1 MAYTLEDFKNNE
13 RTKYLVNTYE
23 DLIKQREESL
33 ALVDDPDL
41 GAIAKEEVSKLD
53 IQISEEFTKL
63 SNLLTEAVEEEE
75 KPKAM
80 ILEIQ
85 GGAGGDESSLFAA
98 ELALM
103 YQNYAES
110 RNFGWEKLDESVS
123 DVGGYKDVQFEVRGK
138 DAYDTFKYETG
149 VHRVQRIPET
159 EKNGRVHT
167 STVTVSVMPI
177 RANKKVDIN
186 PSDLEF
192 ETSRSG
198 GAGGQNV
205 NKVET
210 AVRVIHK
217 PTGIAIRCT
226 IERSQLKNRERA
238 LQMLQAR
245 LDQMAQEEDDKKHAD
260 EKRSQVGTGDRSE
273 KIRTYNFPQDRVTD
287 HRIRQSWHGLPK
299 IMEGNMGPIV
309 EALSNFTHTSPE
321 GYAPSQGAAGAHSAG
336 QAGEFGD
343 EEEE

>member
-1 MAYTLEDFKNNE
+1 MDLENFKTNPRTAYLAQEYE
-13 RTKYLVNTYE
+13 RLLNVKKE
-23 DLIKQREESL
+23 AEELLNDDSMKEL
-33 ALVDDPDL
+33 ALSE
-41 GAIAKEEVSKLD
+41 IKEIE
-53 IQISEEFTKL
+53 IQIDSIWKQMGDIF
-63 SNLLTEAVEEEE
+63 EAAKEEEE
-75 KPKAM
+75 KPKSM
-80 ILEIQ
+80 ILEIK

-103 YQNYAES
+103 YQNYAQS
-110 RNFGWEKLDESVS
+110 KNWGWSKLDESLS
-123 DVGGYKDVQFEVRGK
+123 DVGGYKDVSFEVKGK
-138 DAYDTFKYETG
+138 DAYDALKYETG

-177 RANKKVDIN
+177 RSSKKVNIN
-186 PSDLEF
+186 PADIEMEL
-192 ETSRSG
+192 SRSG

-210 AVRVIHK
+210 AVRLIHK
-217 PTGIAIRCT
+217 PTGISVRCT

-238 LQMLQAR
+238 MEMLQAR
-245 LDQMAQEEDDKKHAD
+245 LDQMAQEEDDKKHSD

-299 IMEGNMGPIV
+299 IIEGGMEQIV
-309 EALSNFTHTSPE
+309 EALQNFK
-321 GYAPSQGAAGAHSAG
+321 
-336 QAGEFGD
+336 GD
-343 EEEE
+343 FLSEEE

>member
-1 MAYTLEDFKNNE
+1 MLQFLDTPMTIEEFKANPRTMYTAQEYE
-13 RTKYLVNTYE
+13 RLCH
-23 DLIKQREESL
+23 
-33 ALVDDPDL
+33 
-41 GAIAKEEVSKLD
+41 AKEEAEGLLSDDDMKDLAQGEIDALVP
-53 IQISEEFTKL
+53 QIEALWKQMEETR
-63 SNLLTEAVEEEE
+63 EAAKEEEE

-103 YQNYAES
+103 YQNYAEQ
-110 RNFGWEKLDESVS
+110 RGWGWNKLDESVS
-123 DVGGYKDVQFEVRGK
+123 DVGGYKDVSFEVKGR
-138 DAYDTFKYETG
+138 DAYDALRFETG

-167 STVTVSVMPI
+167 STVVVSVMPI
-177 RANKKVDIN
+177 RSVKKVNI
-186 PSDLEF
+186 PMSDLEF

-238 LQMLQAR
+238 LEMLQAK
-245 LDQMAQEEDDKKHAD
+245 LDDLAQAEDDKKHAD

-299 IMEGNMGPIV
+299 IMEGNIGPV
-309 EALSNFTHTSPE
+309 FDALQNFT
-321 GYAPSQGAAGAHSAG
+321 
-336 QAGEFGD
+336 GELGEA
-343 EEEE
+343 EEE

>member
-1 MAYTLEDFKNNE
+1 MTLEEFKSNPRTMYTAQEYERLLNAKNE
-13 RTKYLVNTYE
+13 A
-23 DLIKQREESL
+23 ESL
-33 ALVDDPDL
+33 LADAKDDVEMKELAQGEIDSLSPQIEALWKQMEET
-41 GAIAKEEVSKLD
+41 AEAAKEE
-53 IQISEEFTKL
+53 EE
-63 SNLLTEAVEEEE
+63 A
-75 KPKAM
+75 PKAM

-103 YQNYAES
+103 YQNYAEQ
-110 RNFGWEKLDESVS
+110 RGWGWNKLDESLS
-123 DVGGYKDVQFEVRGK
+123 DVGGYKDVSFEVKGRG
-138 DAYDTFKYETG
+138 AYEALRFETG

-177 RANKKVDIN
+177 RTVKKVTI
-186 PSDLEF
+186 PASDLEF

-226 IERSQLKNRERA
+226 IERSQLKNKERA
-238 LQMLQAR
+238 LDMLQAK
-245 LDQMAQEEDDKKHAD
+245 LDQLAQEEDDKKHAD
-260 EKRSQVGTGDRSE
+260 AKKSQVGTGDRSE

-287 HRIRQSWHGLPK
+287 HRIRESWHGLPK
-299 IMEGNMGPIV
+299 IMIGNIGPIV
-309 EALSNFTHTSPE
+309 EALQNFT
-321 GYAPSQGAAGAHSAG
+321 
-336 QAGEFGD
+336 GEFGSD
-343 EEEE
+343 SEED

>member
-1 MAYTLEDFKNNE
+1 MTLEEFKENQRTMYTAQEYE
-13 RTKYLVNTYE
+13 RLFNAKVE
-23 DLIKQREESL
+23 AESL
-33 ALVDDPDL
+33 LLDESMKELAQGEIESLTPQLEALW
-41 GAIAKEEVSKLD
+41 KQMEE
-53 IQISEEFTKL
+53 TA
-63 SNLLTEAVEEEE
+63 EAEKVEEA
-75 KPKAM
+75 KPKSL

-110 RNFGWEKLDESVS
+110 KNWSWTKLDESVS
-123 DVGGYKDVQFEVRGK
+123 DVGGYKDVSFEVKGR
-138 DAYDTFKYETG
+138 DAWDHLQYETG

-177 RANKKVDIN
+177 RTTTKVTIN
-186 PSDLEF
+186 PADLEF

-198 GAGGQNV
+198 GKGGQNV

-217 PTGIAIRCT
+217 PTGLAVRCT
-226 IERSQLKNRERA
+226 MERSQLKNKERA
-238 LQMLQAR
+238 LEMLQAR
-245 LDQMAQEEDDKKHAD
+245 LDQLAQEEDDKKHAD
-260 EKRSQVGTGDRSE
+260 EKKSQVGTGDRSE

-287 HRIRQSWHGLPK
+287 HRIRKSWHGLPK
-299 IMEGNMGPIV
+299 VMEGNIGQIFD
-309 EALSNFTHTSPE
+309 ALQNFT
-321 GYAPSQGAAGAHSAG
+321 
-336 QAGEFGD
+336 GEFGSGTED
-343 EEEE
+343 E

>member
-1 MAYTLEDFKNNE
+1 MTLEEFKSNPRTMYTAQEYE
-13 RTKYLVNTYE
+13 RLL
-23 DLIKQREESL
+23 D
-33 ALVDDPDL
+33 
-41 GAIAKEEVSKLD
+41 AKEEAEVLLSDESMKDLA
-53 IQISEEFTKL
+53 QEEINSL
-63 SNLLTEAVEEEE
+63 VPQMEALWKQMEDTAQAAKEEEE
-75 KPKAM
+75 KPKSL

-103 YQNYAES
+103 YQNYAEAH
-110 RNFGWEKLDESVS
+110 GWGWNKLDESVS
-123 DVGGYKDVQFEVRGK
+123 DVGGYKDVSFEVKGK
-138 DAYDTFKYETG
+138 GAYDALRYETG

-177 RANKKVDIN
+177 RSVKKVAIN
-186 PSDLEF
+186 PADLEF

-238 LQMLQAR
+238 LEMLQAR
-245 LDQMAQEEDDKKHAD
+245 LDQMEQEENDRKHAD

-299 IMEGNMGPIV
+299 IMEGNIQPIV
-309 EALSNFTHTSPE
+309 DALQNFTHTSPE
-321 GYAPSQGAAGAHSAG
+321 GFAGH
-336 QAGEFGD
+336 AGEFDEVGD
-343 EEEE
+343 DE

>member
-1 MAYTLEDFKNNE
+1 MELSDFLSNPRTMYLAQEYERLLNARNEAELLLGENDMKELAQSEIDILSPQLE
-13 RTKYLVNTYE
+13 
-23 DLIKQREESL
+23 
-33 ALVDDPDL
+33 ALWSQMTEQ
-41 GAIAKEEVSKLD
+41 AEAAKEA
-53 IQISEEFTKL
+53 EE
-63 SNLLTEAVEEEE
+63 A
-75 KPKAM
+75 PKAM

-103 YQNYAES
+103 YQNYALE
-110 RNFGWEKLDESVS
+110 RNWSWTKLDESLS
-123 DVGGYKDVQFEVRGK
+123 DVGGYKDVSFEVKGK
-138 DAYDTFKYETG
+138 GCYEALKFETG

-167 STVTVSVMPI
+167 STVTVSSMPI
-177 RANKKVDIN
+177 RQATKVTI
-186 PSDLEF
+186 PASDLEF

-226 IERSQLKNRERA
+226 IERSQLKNKERA
-238 LQMLQAR
+238 LEMLQAK
-245 LDQMAQEEDDKKHAD
+245 LDQLAQEEDDKKHAT
-260 EKRSQVGTGDRSE
+260 EKKSQVGTGDRSE

-299 IMEGNMGPIV
+299 IMIGNMSPIV
-309 EALSNFTHTSPE
+309 EALQNFT
-321 GYAPSQGAAGAHSAG
+321 
-336 QAGEFGD
+336 GEFGEA
-343 EEEE
+343 EEE

>member
-1 MAYTLEDFKNNE
+1 MDLENFKTNPRTAYLAQEYE
-13 RTKYLVNTYE
+13 RLLNVKKE
-23 DLIKQREESL
+23 AEELLNDDSMKEL
-33 ALVDDPDL
+33 ALSE
-41 GAIAKEEVSKLD
+41 IKETE
-53 IQISEEFTKL
+53 IQIDSIWKQMGDIF
-63 SNLLTEAVEEEE
+63 EAVKEEEE
-75 KPKAM
+75 KPKSM
-80 ILEIQ
+80 ILEIK

-103 YQNYAES
+103 YQNYAQS
-110 RNFGWEKLDESVS
+110 KNWGWSKLDESLS
-123 DVGGYKDVQFEVRGK
+123 DVGGYKDVSFEVKGK
-138 DAYDTFKYETG
+138 DAYDALKYETG

-177 RANKKVDIN
+177 RSSKKVNIN
-186 PSDLEF
+186 PADIEMEL
-192 ETSRSG
+192 SRSG

-210 AVRVIHK
+210 AVRLIHK
-217 PTGIAIRCT
+217 PTGISVRCT

-238 LQMLQAR
+238 MEMLQAR
-245 LDQMAQEEDDKKHAD
+245 LDQMAQEEDDKKHSD

-299 IMEGNMGPIV
+299 IIEGGMEQIV
-309 EALSNFTHTSPE
+309 EALQNFK
-321 GYAPSQGAAGAHSAG
+321 
-336 QAGEFGD
+336 GD
-343 EEEE
+343 FLSEEE

>member
-1 MAYTLEDFKNNE
+1 MELSDFKANPRTMYTALEYE
-13 RTKYLVNTYE
+13 RLLRAKDEAVEMLTDDSMKELAQAE
-23 DLIKQREESL
+23 IDSLAPQLEALWKQMEES
-33 ALVDDPDL
+33 AE
-41 GAIAKEEVSKLD
+41 AAK
-53 IQISEEFTKL
+53 
-63 SNLLTEAVEEEE
+63 EEEE

-103 YQNYAES
+103 YQNYVEM
-110 RNFGWEKLDESVS
+110 RGWGWNKLDESVS
-123 DVGGYKDVQFEVRGK
+123 DVGGYKDVSFEIKGR
-138 DAYDTFKYETG
+138 DAYDALRYETG

-177 RANKKVDIN
+177 RTNVKVTIP

-226 IERSQLKNRERA
+226 IERSQLKNKERA
-238 LQMLQAR
+238 LEMLQAK
-245 LDQMAQEEDDKKHAD
+245 LDQLAQEEDDRKHAS
-260 EKRSQVGTGDRSE
+260 EKKAQVGTGDRSE

-299 IMEGNMGPIV
+299 IMEGNMAPIV
-309 EALSNFTHTSPE
+309 EALQNFT
-321 GYAPSQGAAGAHSAG
+321 
-336 QAGEFGD
+336 GEFGD
-343 EEEE
+343 AGEDE

>member
-1 MAYTLEDFKNNE
+1 MDLESFKSNPRTTYLAQEYERLLNAKVEAETLLADESMKE
-13 RTKYLVNTYE
+13 LAESEIATLTPQ
-23 DLIKQREESL
+23 LESL
-33 ALVDDPDL
+33 WKQMEDQAE
-41 GAIAKEEVSKLD
+41 AAKEA
-53 IQISEEFTKL
+53 
-63 SNLLTEAVEEEE
+63 EAA
-75 KPKAM
+75 PKAM

-103 YQNYAES
+103 YQNYAEQ
-110 RNFGWEKLDESVS
+110 RGWGWNKLDESVS
-123 DVGGYKDVQFEVRGK
+123 DVGGYKDVSFEVKGK
-138 DAYDTFKYETG
+138 GCYEALKFETG

-177 RANKKVDIN
+177 RATTKVNI
-186 PSDLEF
+186 PASDLEF

-210 AVRVIHK
+210 AVRIIHK

-238 LQMLQAR
+238 LEMLQAK
-245 LDQMAQEEDDKKHAD
+245 LDQLAQEEDDKKHSD

-273 KIRTYNFPQDRVTD
+273 KIRTYNFPQDRITD

-299 IMEGNMGPIV
+299 IMEGQMGPIV
-309 EALSNFTHTSPE
+309 EALQNFT
-321 GYAPSQGAAGAHSAG
+321 
-336 QAGEFGD
+336 GEFGNDSD
-343 EEEE
+343 EE

>member
-1 MAYTLEDFKNNE
+1 MYTAQEYERLLLAKQEAEEMLADEDMKE
-13 RTKYLVNTYE
+13 LAQGE
-23 DLIKQREESL
+23 ID
-33 ALVDDPDL
+33 ALVPQIDAL
-41 GAIAKEEVSKLD
+41 WKQMEETAEAAK
-53 IQISEEFTKL
+53 
-63 SNLLTEAVEEEE
+63 EEEE
-75 KPKAM
+75 KPKSM

-103 YQNYAES
+103 YQNYAEQ
-110 RNFGWEKLDESVS
+110 RGWGWNKLDESLS
-123 DVGGYKDVQFEVRGK
+123 DVGGYKDVSFEVKGR
-138 DAYDTFKYETG
+138 DAYDALRFETG

-177 RANKKVDIN
+177 RTVKKVTIP

-226 IERSQLKNRERA
+226 IERSQLKNKERA
-238 LQMLQAR
+238 LDMLQAK

-260 EKRSQVGTGDRSE
+260 AKKSQVGTGDRSE

-287 HRIRQSWHGLPK
+287 HRIRQNWHGLPK
-299 IMEGNMGPIV
+299 IMIGNIGPIV
-309 EALSNFTHTSPE
+309 DALQNFT
-321 GYAPSQGAAGAHSAG
+321 
-336 QAGEFGD
+336 GEFGEA
-343 EEEE
+343 EEE

>member
-1 MAYTLEDFKNNE
+1 MELSDFKQNQRTMYSAQEYE
-13 RTKYLVNTYE
+13 RLLV
-23 DLIKQREESL
+23 
-33 ALVDDPDL
+33 
-41 GAIAKEEVSKLD
+41 AKEEAESLLNDEGMKDLAQVEIAS
-53 IQISEEFTKL
+53 IQDQMDALWKQMEETA
-63 SNLLTEAVEEEE
+63 EAAKEEEE
-75 KPKAM
+75 KPKSM

-103 YQNYAES
+103 YQNYALS
-110 RNFGWEKLDESVS
+110 RGWGWNKLDESLS
-123 DVGGYKDVQFEVRGK
+123 DVGGYKDVSFEVKGR
-138 DAYDTFKYETG
+138 DAYDALRYETG

-177 RANKKVDIN
+177 RTIKKVTIP

-238 LQMLQAR
+238 LEMLQAK
-245 LDQMAQEEDDKKHAD
+245 LDQMAQEEDDKKHAS
-260 EKRSQVGTGDRSE
+260 EKKAQVGTGDRSE

-299 IMEGNMGPIV
+299 IMEGEIEPIV
-309 EALSNFTHTSPE
+309 EALQNFT
-321 GYAPSQGAAGAHSAG
+321 
-336 QAGEFGD
+336 GEFGD
-343 EEEE
+343 ADEE

>member
-1 MAYTLEDFKNNE
+1 MTLEEFKSNPRTMYTAQEYE
-13 RTKYLVNTYE
+13 RLLRAQE
-23 DLIKQREESL
+23 EAESL
-33 ALVDDPDL
+33 LIDESMKELAQSEIEALSPQL
-41 GAIAKEEVSKLD
+41 EFLWKQMEETAEAAK
-53 IQISEEFTKL
+53 
-63 SNLLTEAVEEEE
+63 EEEE

-103 YQNYAES
+103 YQNYVES
-110 RNFGWEKLDESVS
+110 RGWGWNKLDESVS
-123 DVGGYKDVQFEVRGK
+123 DVGGYKDVSFEVKGRE
-138 DAYDTFKYETG
+138 AYDALRYETG

-177 RANKKVDIN
+177 RANTKVTI
-186 PSDLEF
+186 PASDLEF

-226 IERSQLKNRERA
+226 IERSQLKNKERA
-238 LQMLQAR
+238 LDMLQAK
-245 LDQMAQEEDDKKHAD
+245 LDQLAQEEDDRKHAS
-260 EKRSQVGTGDRSE
+260 EKKAQVGTGDRSE

-299 IMEGNMGPIV
+299 IMEGNLSPIV
-309 EALSNFTHTSPE
+309 EALQNFT
-321 GYAPSQGAAGAHSAG
+321 
-336 QAGEFGD
+336 GEFGSDED
-343 EEEE
+343 EE

>member
-1 MAYTLEDFKNNE
+1 MNLEDFKSNPRTMYLAQEYE
-13 RTKYLVNTYE
+13 RLLSAKVDAESL
-23 DLIKQREESL
+23 LIDESMRELAESELATLTPQLESLWKQMEES
-33 ALVDDPDL
+33 AV
-41 GAIAKEEVSKLD
+41 IAKEA
-53 IQISEEFTKL
+53 
-63 SNLLTEAVEEEE
+63 EAA
-75 KPKAM
+75 PKAM

-110 RNFGWEKLDESVS
+110 SGWGWSKLDESVS
-123 DVGGYKDVQFEVRGK
+123 DVGGYKDVSFEVKGK
-138 DAYDTFKYETG
+138 GAYEALKFEMG

-177 RANKKVDIN
+177 RASSKVTI
-186 PSDLEF
+186 PASDLEF

-226 IERSQLKNRERA
+226 IERSQLKNKERA
-238 LQMLQAR
+238 IEMLQAK
-245 LDQMAQEEDDKKHAD
+245 LDQLSQEEDDKKHAI
-260 EKRSQVGTGDRSE
+260 EKKSQVGTGDRSE

-299 IMEGNMGPIV
+299 IMIGNMGPIV
-309 EALSNFTHTSPE
+309 EALQNFT
-321 GYAPSQGAAGAHSAG
+321 
-336 QAGEFGD
+336 GEFGGEVV
-343 EEEE
+343 EE

>member
-1 MAYTLEDFKNNE
+1 MYIAQEYERLLSARSEAEALLDDGDMKELAQSEVEILIPQLEALWKQM
-13 RTKYLVNTYE
+13 E
-23 DLIKQREESL
+23 DQAEAAKQAEE
-33 ALVDDPDL
+33 A
-41 GAIAKEEVSKLD
+41 
-53 IQISEEFTKL
+53 
-63 SNLLTEAVEEEE
+63 
-75 KPKAM
+75 PKAM

-103 YQNYAES
+103 YQNYAQE
-110 RNFGWEKLDESVS
+110 RNWSWTKLDESLS
-123 DVGGYKDVQFEVRGK
+123 DVGGYKDVSFEVKGK
-138 DAYDTFKYETG
+138 GCYEALKFETG

-167 STVTVSVMPI
+167 STVTVSSMPI
-177 RANKKVDIN
+177 RQATKVTI
-186 PSDLEF
+186 PASDLEF

-226 IERSQLKNRERA
+226 IERSQLKNKERA
-238 LQMLQAR
+238 LEMLQAK
-245 LDQMAQEEDDKKHAD
+245 LDQLAQEEDDKKHAS
-260 EKRSQVGTGDRSE
+260 EKKSQVGTGDRSE

-287 HRIRQSWHGLPK
+287 HRIRESWHGLPK
-299 IMEGNMGPIV
+299 IMIGNMGPIV
-309 EALSNFTHTSPE
+309 EALQNFT
-321 GYAPSQGAAGAHSAG
+321 
-336 QAGEFGD
+336 GEFGD
-343 EEEE
+343 ITDEE

>member
-1 MAYTLEDFKNNE
+1 MLKLSTLMELSDFKANPRTMYTAQEYE
-13 RTKYLVNTYE
+13 RL
-23 DLIKQREESL
+23 LR
-33 ALVDDPDL
+33 
-41 GAIAKEEVSKLD
+41 AKEEAAEMLADESMMELAQAEIDSLTPQLEALWK
-53 IQISEEFTKL
+53 QMEE
-63 SNLLTEAVEEEE
+63 SAEAAKEEEE

-103 YQNYAES
+103 YQNYVEQK
-110 RNFGWEKLDESVS
+110 GWGWNKLDESVS
-123 DVGGYKDVQFEVRGK
+123 DVGGYKDVSFEIKGR
-138 DAYDTFKYETG
+138 DAYDHLRFETG

-167 STVTVSVMPI
+167 STVTVSVMPL
-177 RANKKVDIN
+177 RTNVKVSIP

-226 IERSQLKNRERA
+226 IERSQLKNKERA
-238 LQMLQAR
+238 LEMLQAK
-245 LDQMAQEEDDKKHAD
+245 LDQLAQEEDDRKHAS
-260 EKRSQVGTGDRSE
+260 EKKAQVGTGDRSE

-287 HRIRQSWHGLPK
+287 HRIRESWHGLPK
-299 IMEGNMGPIV
+299 IMEGNISPIV
-309 EALSNFTHTSPE
+309 EALQNFT
-321 GYAPSQGAAGAHSAG
+321 
-336 QAGEFGD
+336 GEFGSD
-343 EEEE
+343 DSEE

>member
-1 MAYTLEDFKNNE
+1 MELSDFLSNP
-13 RTKYLVNTYE
+13 RTMYLAQEYKR
-23 DLIKQREESL
+23 LLR
-33 ALVDDPDL
+33 
-41 GAIAKEEVSKLD
+41 AKEEAESMLVDASMAELAQAEIDSLTPQLD
-53 IQISEEFTKL
+53 ALWKQMEE
-63 SNLLTEAVEEEE
+63 SAEAAKEEEE
-75 KPKAM
+75 KPKTM

-103 YQNYAES
+103 YQNYVEA
-110 RNFGWEKLDESVS
+110 RGWGWNKLDESVS
-123 DVGGYKDVQFEVRGK
+123 DVGGYKDVSFEIKGR
-138 DAYDTFKYETG
+138 DAWDSLRYETG

-177 RANKKVDIN
+177 RQNTKVTI
-186 PSDLEF
+186 PASDLEF

-226 IERSQLKNRERA
+226 IERSQLKNKERA
-238 LQMLQAR
+238 LEMLQAK
-245 LDQMAQEEDDKKHAD
+245 LDQLAQEEDDKKHAS
-260 EKRSQVGTGDRSE
+260 EKKAQVGTGDRSE

-299 IMEGNMGPIV
+299 IMEGNIGPIF
-309 EALSNFTHTSPE
+309 EALQNFT
-321 GYAPSQGAAGAHSAG
+321 
-336 QAGEFGD
+336 GEFGEA
-343 EEEE
+343 EEE

>member
-1 MAYTLEDFKNNE
+1 MDIEYFKNNP
-13 RTKYLVNTYE
+13 RTKYIAEEYE
-23 DLIKQREESL
+23 RLLS
-33 ALVDDPDL
+33 
-41 GAIAKEEVSKLD
+41 AKEEAEELLNDESMKELA
-53 IQISEEFTKL
+53 QSEIDAL
-63 SNLLTEAVEEEE
+63 IPQLEALWKQMEETSEAAKEEEE
-75 KPKAM
+75 KPKSM

-103 YQNYAES
+103 YQNYAEQ
-110 RNFGWEKLDESVS
+110 RGWGWNKLDESLS
-123 DVGGYKDVQFEVRGK
+123 DVGGYKDVSFEVKGR
-138 DAYDTFKYETG
+138 DAYDSLKFETG

-177 RANKKVDIN
+177 RSITKVSI
-186 PSDLEF
+186 PASDLEF

-226 IERSQLKNRERA
+226 IERSQLKNKERA
-238 LQMLQAR
+238 LEMLQAK
-245 LDQMAQEEDDKKHAD
+245 LDQLAQEEDDKKHAD

-299 IMEGNMGPIV
+299 IMIGNMAPIV
-309 EALSNFTHTSPE
+309 EALQNFTGE
-321 GYAPSQGAAGAHSAG
+321 LGDAGD
-336 QAGEFGD
+336 D
-343 EEEE
+343 E

>member
-1 MAYTLEDFKNNE
+1 MELEDFKSNPRTMYLAQEYE
-13 RTKYLVNTYE
+13 RL
-23 DLIKQREESL
+23 LRS
-33 ALVDDPDL
+33 
-41 GAIAKEEVSKLD
+41 KEEATEMLADESMAELAQAEID
-53 IQISEEFTKL
+53 SL
-63 SNLLTEAVEEEE
+63 SPQLEAMLKQMQDQAQVAKEEEE

-103 YQNYAES
+103 YQNFVES
-110 RNFGWEKLDESVS
+110 RGWGWNKLDESVS
-123 DVGGYKDVQFEVRGK
+123 DVGGYKDVSFEIKGR
-138 DAYDTFKYETG
+138 DAWDSLRYETG

-177 RANKKVDIN
+177 RTNTKVTI
-186 PSDLEF
+186 PMSDLEF

-226 IERSQLKNRERA
+226 IERSQLKNKERA
-238 LQMLQAR
+238 LEMLQAK
-245 LDQMAQEEDDKKHAD
+245 LDQLAQEEDDRKHAS
-260 EKRSQVGTGDRSE
+260 EKKAQVGTGDRSE

-299 IMEGNMGPIV
+299 IMEGNILQ
-309 EALSNFTHTSPE
+309 LSKLCRILLGSSGMQTRISRS
-321 GYAPSQGAAGAHSAG
+321 GGML
-336 QAGEFGD
+336 
-343 EEEE
+343 

>member
-1 MAYTLEDFKNNE
+1 MTLEEFKANPRTMYTAEEYE
-13 RTKYLVNTYE
+13 RVLH
-23 DLIKQREESL
+23 
-33 ALVDDPDL
+33 
-41 GAIAKEEVSKLD
+41 AKEEAESLLVDESMKELAQAEIDSLNPQLD
-53 IQISEEFTKL
+53 ALWKQMEE
-63 SNLLTEAVEEEE
+63 SAEAARVEEA
-75 KPKAM
+75 KPKSL

-110 RNFGWEKLDESVS
+110 RGWGWTKLDESVS
-123 DVGGYKDVQFEVRGK
+123 DVGGYKDVSFEIKGR
-138 DAYDTFKYETG
+138 DAYDALQYETG

-167 STVTVSVMPI
+167 STVTVSVMPV
-177 RANKKVDIN
+177 RTVKKVDI
-186 PSDLEF
+186 PISDLEF

-198 GAGGQNV
+198 GKGGQNV

-217 PTGIAIRCT
+217 PTGLAVRCT
-226 IERSQLKNRERA
+226 MERSQLKNKERA
-238 LQMLQAR
+238 LEMLQAR
-245 LDQMAQEEDDKKHAD
+245 LDQLAQEEDDKKHAD
-260 EKRSQVGTGDRSE
+260 EKKAQVGTGDRSE

-299 IMEGNMGPIV
+299 LMEGNIGPIF
-309 EALSNFTHTSPE
+309 EALQNFT
-321 GYAPSQGAAGAHSAG
+321 
-336 QAGEFGD
+336 GEFGTDSD
-343 EEEE
+343 EE

>member
-1 MAYTLEDFKNNE
+1 MNIDDFKSNPRTTYLAQECE
-13 RTKYLVNTYE
+13 RLLNAKKEAEELLMDADMKEMAEMEIASLTPQIDSLF
-23 DLIKQREESL
+23 KQME
-33 ALVDDPDL
+33 AQ
-41 GAIAKEEVSKLD
+41 AQAAK
-53 IQISEEFTKL
+53 
-63 SNLLTEAVEEEE
+63 EEEE
-75 KPKAM
+75 KPKSM
-80 ILEIQ
+80 ILEIK

-103 YQNYAES
+103 YQNYAQS
-110 RNFGWEKLDESVS
+110 RNWSWSKLDESLS
-123 DVGGYKDVQFEVRGK
+123 DVGGYKDVSFEIKNK
-138 DAYDTFKYETG
+138 DAYDAFKYETG

-177 RANKKVDIN
+177 RSIKKVNIN
-186 PSDLEF
+186 PADIEMEL
-192 ETSRSG
+192 SRSG

-210 AVRVIHK
+210 AVRLIHK
-217 PTGIAIRCT
+217 PTGMSVRCT

-238 LQMLQAR
+238 LEMLQAR

-260 EKRSQVGTGDRSE
+260 AKRSQVGTGDRSE

-299 IMEGNMGPIV
+299 IMEGEMGQIV
-309 EALSNFTHTSPE
+309 EALQSFT
-321 GYAPSQGAAGAHSAG
+321 
-336 QAGEFGD
+336 GEFSDVD
-343 EEEE
+343 ED